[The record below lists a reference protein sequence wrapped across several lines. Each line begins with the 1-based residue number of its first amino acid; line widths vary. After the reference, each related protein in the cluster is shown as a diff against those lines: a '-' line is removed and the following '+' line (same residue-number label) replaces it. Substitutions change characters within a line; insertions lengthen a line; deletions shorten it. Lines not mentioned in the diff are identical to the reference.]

1 MAEGMIKSNEL
12 RLGNLLSYPN
22 WYKDSINKTWS
33 VRDIYFEDNKI
44 GLTDRVIQTITK
56 LDYLHPIPLT
66 EEILLKAGF
75 VNEFSNSWSDNVFQ
89 LFENKGNVAGAEIG
103 EFYCSTGQR
112 YVCSFKYLHQL
123 QNLYFALT
131 GQELNTAGL
140 I

>member
-1 MAEGMIKSNEL
+1 MINSNEL

-66 EEILLKAGF
+66 EEILLKVGF
-75 VNEFSNSWSDNVFQ
+75 EYDRLEERFNFYGKNECHYILEKQNDWFFVGIKNSKSINYFVWD
-89 LFENKGNVAGAEIG
+89 I
-103 EFYCSTGQR
+103 
-112 YVCSFKYLHQL
+112 KYLHQL